1 MLQYGTGRQA
11 SDIRFIR
18 ADSVQ
23 ILCRAKGETLATYT
37 ALPHAATAHGLPPLS
52 PLARRTPGR
61 RSLFPKLVFLALPLP
76 LDAAV
81 HPVVRKPEP
90 RVLNARHP
98 RAARHLPLLSRRR
111 RRHRRLASCRR
122 LEEKVLVL
130 GLEAGYDL
138 SCVLCDDHTSRYLQL
153 GHTGGRSAGL
163 QCRVAVPSC
172 SAGHDLARH
181 AHAAVPPLDQ
191 VEVRR
196 VALRVRGRVRLRVGL
211 GLG

>member
-1 MLQYGTGRQA
+1 M
-11 SDIRFIR
+11 
-18 ADSVQ
+18 
-23 ILCRAKGETLATYT
+23 
-37 ALPHAATAHGLPPLS
+37 
-52 PLARRTPGR
+52 
-61 RSLFPKLVFLALPLP
+61 
-76 LDAAV
+76 

-138 SCVLCDDHTSRYLQL
+138 SCVLCDDHTSRCLQL

-163 QCRVAVPSC
+163 QCRVAVPGTTSRGTRMPPC
-172 SAGHDLARH
+172 RLSIRSKC
-181 AHAAVPPLDQ
+181 AALPF
-191 VEVRR
+191 
-196 VALRVRGRVRLRVGL
+196 GL
-211 GLG
+211 GFGLDVGVGWG

>member
-1 MLQYGTGRQA
+1 MHTLLPRTA
-11 SDIRFIR
+11 SLL
-18 ADSVQ
+18 S
-23 ILCRAKGETLATYT
+23 LAT
-37 ALPHAATAHGLPPLS
+37 
-52 PLARRTPGR
+52 LARRTPGR
-61 RSLFPKLVFLALPLP
+61 RSLFPKLVFLALSLP

-98 RAARHLPLLSRRR
+98 RAARHLPRRR

-163 QCRVAVPSC
+163 QCRVAVPGTTSRGTRMPPC
-172 SAGHDLARH
+172 RLSIRSKC
-181 AHAAVPPLDQ
+181 AALPF
-191 VEVRR
+191 
-196 VALRVRGRVRLRVGL
+196 GL
-211 GLG
+211 GLGLDVGVGWG

>member
-1 MLQYGTGRQA
+1 MAHWECDVHCAPMHTLLPRTA
-11 SDIRFIR
+11 SLL
-18 ADSVQ
+18 S
-23 ILCRAKGETLATYT
+23 LAT
-37 ALPHAATAHGLPPLS
+37 
-52 PLARRTPGR
+52 LARRTPGR
-61 RSLFPKLVFLALPLP
+61 RSLFPKLVFLALSLP

-98 RAARHLPLLSRRR
+98 RAARHLPLLPRRR

-138 SCVLCDDHTSRYLQL
+138 SCVRCDDYPSRCLQL

-163 QCRVAVPSC
+163 QCRVAVPGCRVAVPGC
-172 SAGHDLARH
+172 SAGLQCRAPPRAAR
-181 AHAAVPPLDQ
+181 ACRRAASRSGRSAPRCPL
-191 VEVRR
+191 
-196 VALRVRGRVRLRVGL
+196 G
-211 GLG
+211 

>member
-1 MLQYGTGRQA
+1 MRTLLPRTA
-11 SDIRFIR
+11 SLL
-18 ADSVQ
+18 S
-23 ILCRAKGETLATYT
+23 LAT
-37 ALPHAATAHGLPPLS
+37 
-52 PLARRTPGR
+52 LARRTPGR
-61 RSLFPKLVFLALPLP
+61 RSLFPKLVFLALSLP

-138 SCVLCDDHTSRYLQL
+138 SCVMCDDYTSRCLQL

-163 QCRVAVPSC
+163 QCRVAVPGTTSRGTRMPPC
-172 SAGHDLARH
+172 RLSIRSKC
-181 AHAAVPPLDQ
+181 AALPF
-191 VEVRR
+191 
-196 VALRVRGRVRLRVGL
+196 GL
-211 GLG
+211 GLGLDVGVGWG